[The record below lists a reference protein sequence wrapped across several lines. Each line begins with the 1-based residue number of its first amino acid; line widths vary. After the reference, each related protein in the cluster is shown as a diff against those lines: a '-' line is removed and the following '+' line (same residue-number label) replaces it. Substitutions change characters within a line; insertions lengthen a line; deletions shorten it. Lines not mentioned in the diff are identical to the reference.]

1 MPVKKDAFGK
11 AVIRKGFREFRS
23 GDHIYYR
30 FVQPDGEINPEIVT
44 KVSHGSGKDISDD
57 LLTKM
62 SRQMKFDKKSDLMK
76 FVECTLSDEDYYE
89 ILVSKGFA
97 E

>member
-1 MPVKKDAFGK
+1 VPTKKDAFVK
-11 AVIRKGFREFRS
+11 AVIRKGFREFRN

-30 FVQPDGEINPEIVT
+30 FVQPNGEIIPRIRT
-44 KVSHGSGKDISDD
+44 KISHGGSNDISDS

-62 SRQMKFDKKSDLMK
+62 SIQMKFDKKSDLMK
-76 FVECTLSDEDYYE
+76 FIECTLSGEDYYE